1 MRKTKQLVFTGE
13 HPRLITGAE
22 YTLYAVALL
31 TGVSDSTLYRRLQGK
46 DEITSWDITPAS
58 ERNPKLHGKQE
69 KENAQFNRLES
80 KADRLSAAWLRVS
93 LCQSRRYLIQS
104 LQLGTV

>member
-22 YTLYAVALL
+22 YTLYAVSLVTNIHDA
-31 TGVSDSTLYRRLQGK
+31 TLYRRLKDK
-46 DEITSWDITPAS
+46 DEITNWDITPAS
-58 ERNPKLHGKQE
+58 ERNPKLYGKQE
-69 KENAQFNRLES
+69 KENAQFNKLES
-80 KADRLSAAWLRVS
+80 EADRLSSAWLRVP